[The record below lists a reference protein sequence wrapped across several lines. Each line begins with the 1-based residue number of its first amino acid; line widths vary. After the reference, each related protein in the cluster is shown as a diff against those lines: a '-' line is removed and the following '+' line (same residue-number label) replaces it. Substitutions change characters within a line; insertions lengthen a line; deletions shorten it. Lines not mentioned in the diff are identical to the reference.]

1 MGLNGNVRSTF
12 CPRNTHAHCLSV
24 SLNFE
29 WKLLL
34 NLRARQKLYLPRVC
48 QKFVE
53 FKCCWTFLPET
64 LCRLL
69 TYGHNSSPQLHELFP
84 QHWLLYSPKSPPSC
98 FLLRYANK
106 TSIYLLVIHK
116 IALKNLVVIWSR
128 IGVTIP
134 RLVCRSKSRFWY
146 TSYMQDLW
154 NKHCENMIYYN
165 PWAAIDWF

>member
-1 MGLNGNVRSTF
+1 
-12 CPRNTHAHCLSV
+12 
-24 SLNFE
+24 
-29 WKLLL
+29 
-34 NLRARQKLYLPRVC
+34 
-48 QKFVE
+48 
-53 FKCCWTFLPET
+53 LPET